1 MRKILLASTA
11 LVALTSVSAMA
22 ADVTI
27 SGTTAFTYVND
38 DKDDTATTSASSFGV
53 ESDIAI
59 SFSMTADN
67 GMTATMTYGIDDND
81 AAADDA
87 NATLSGDFGSIMI
100 VNGKTVDGVDDN
112 YVQAMDENFDLVG
125 EGSDTHNLLGGVE
138 GDSIGYKLPAIVD
151 GLTIAVQTS
160 NESDSESFGYGI
172 KYDAGVAAVS
182 YAKISDSS
190 KDYSSIALKGSAA
203 GLTFA
208 VEQNVIETSE
218 GTADEDKTLN
228 YGVEYVI
235 GDGLSIAYEAGS
247 SEDETNSSTTSD
259 YTQFEVKYAIAPGI
273 VAVVTSSDVDDQV
286 GSDDVESM
294 DIQLQLS
301 F

>member
-27 SGTTAFTYVND
+27 SGSTAFTYVND
-38 DKDDTATTSASSFGV
+38 DKKDNATSSASSFGV
-53 ESDIAI
+53 ETDIAI

-67 GMTATMTYGIDDND
+67 GMSATMTYGMDDSD
-81 AAADDA
+81 GAADDA

-100 VNGKTVDGVDDN
+100 VNNGADDN
-112 YVQAMDENFDLVG
+112 YVLAMDENFDLVG
-125 EGSDTHNLLGGVE
+125 EGSDTHNLLGGVT

-151 GLTIAVQTS
+151 GLTIAVQTA
-160 NESDSESFGYGI
+160 NENDSESFGYGL

-208 VEQNVIETSE
+208 VEQNVVEASE
-218 GTADEDKTLN
+218 GAADEDKTLN
-228 YGVEYVI
+228 YGVEYVL

-247 SEDETNSSTTSD
+247 SEDETNNTTTSD

-273 VAVVTSSDVDDQV
+273 AAVMTSSDVDDQT
-286 GSDDVESM
+286 SANADVESM

>member
-27 SGTTAFTYVND
+27 SGSTAFTYVND
-38 DKDDTATTSASSFGV
+38 DKKDNSTSSASSFGV
-53 ESDIAI
+53 ETDIAI

-67 GMTATMTYGIDDND
+67 GMSATMTYGMDDSD
-81 AAADDA
+81 GAADDA

-100 VNGKTVDGVDDN
+100 VNNGADDN
-112 YVQAMDENFDLVG
+112 YVLAMDENFDLVG
-125 EGSDTHNLLGGVE
+125 EGSDTHNLLGGVT

-151 GLTIAVQTS
+151 GLTIAVQTA
-160 NESDSESFGYGI
+160 NENDSESFGYGL

-208 VEQNVIETSE
+208 VEQNVVEASE
-218 GTADEDKTLN
+218 GAADEDKTLN
-228 YGVEYVI
+228 YGVEYVL

-247 SEDETNSSTTSD
+247 SEDETNNTTTSD

-273 VAVVTSSDVDDQV
+273 AAVMTSSDVDDQT
-286 GSDDVESM
+286 SANADVESM

>member
-27 SGTTAFTYVND
+27 SGSTAFTYVND
-38 DKDDTATTSASSFGV
+38 DKKDNSTSSASSFGV
-53 ESDIAI
+53 ETDIAI

-67 GMTATMTYGIDDND
+67 GMSATMTYGMDDSD
-81 AAADDA
+81 GAADDA

-100 VNGKTVDGVDDN
+100 VNNGADDN
-112 YVQAMDENFDLVG
+112 YVLAMDENFDLVG
-125 EGSDTHNLLGGVE
+125 EGSDTHNLLGGVT

-151 GLTIAVQTS
+151 GLTIAVQTA
-160 NESDSESFGYGI
+160 NENDSESFGYGL

-190 KDYSSIALKGSAA
+190 KDYSSIALKGSVA

-208 VEQNVIETSE
+208 VEQNVVEASE
-218 GTADEDKTLN
+218 GAADEDKTLN
-228 YGVEYVI
+228 YGVQYVL

-273 VAVVTSSDVDDQV
+273 VAVMTSSDVDDQTNANA
-286 GSDDVESM
+286 DVESM

>member
-27 SGTTAFTYVND
+27 SGSTAFTYVND
-38 DKDDTATTSASSFGV
+38 DKKDNSTSSASSFGV
-53 ESDIAI
+53 ETDIAI

-67 GMTATMTYGIDDND
+67 GMSATMTYGMDDSD
-81 AAADDA
+81 GAADDA

-100 VNGKTVDGVDDN
+100 VNNGADDN
-112 YVQAMDENFDLVG
+112 YVLAMDENFDLVG
-125 EGSDTHNLLGGVE
+125 EGSDTHNLLGGVT

-151 GLTIAVQTS
+151 GLTIAVQTA
-160 NESDSESFGYGI
+160 NENDSESFGYGL

-190 KDYSSIALKGSAA
+190 KDYSSIALKGSVA

-208 VEQNVIETSE
+208 VEQNVVEASE
-218 GTADEDKTLN
+218 GVADEDKTLN
-228 YGVEYVI
+228 YGIEYVL

-247 SEDETNSSTTSD
+247 SEDETNNSTTSD

-273 VAVVTSSDVDDQV
+273 AAVMTSSDVDDQT
-286 GSDDVESM
+286 SANADVESM

>member
-27 SGTTAFTYVND
+27 SGSTAFTYVND
-38 DKDDTATTSASSFGV
+38 DKKDNSTSSSSSFGV
-53 ESDIAI
+53 ETDIAI

-67 GMTATMTYGIDDND
+67 GMSASMTYGMDDKD
-81 AAADDA
+81 GAADDA

-100 VNGKTVDGVDDN
+100 VNNGADDN
-112 YVQAMDENFDLVG
+112 YVLAMDENFDLVG
-125 EGSDTHNLLGGVE
+125 EGSDTHNLLGGVD
-138 GDSIGYKLPAIVD
+138 GDSIGYKLPSIVD
-151 GLTIAVQTS
+151 GLTIAVQTA
-160 NESDSESFGYGI
+160 NENDSESFGYGL

-182 YAKISDSS
+182 YAKISNSS
-190 KDYSSIALKGSAA
+190 TDYSSIALKGSVS

-208 VEQNVIETSE
+208 VEQNVVEASE
-218 GTADEDKTLN
+218 GAADEDKSLN
-228 YGVEYVI
+228 YGVEYVL

-247 SEDETNSSTTSD
+247 SEDETNSTTTSD

-273 VAVVTSSDVDDQV
+273 VAVMTSSDVDDQT
-286 GSDDVESM
+286 SANADVESM
-294 DIQLQLS
+294 DVQLQLS

>member
-1 MRKILLASTA
+1 MRKILLASNA
-11 LVALTSVSAMA
+11 IVALTSVSAMA

-27 SGTTAFTYVND
+27 SGSTAFTYVND
-38 DKDDTATTSASSFGV
+38 DKKDNSTSSASSFGV
-53 ESDIAI
+53 ETDIAI

-67 GMTATMTYGIDDND
+67 GMSATMTYGMDDKD
-81 AAADDA
+81 GAADDA

-100 VNGKTVDGVDDN
+100 VNNGADDN
-112 YVQAMDENFDLVG
+112 YVLAMDENFDLVG
-125 EGSDTHNLLGGVE
+125 EGSDTHNLLGGVT

-151 GLTIAVQTS
+151 GLTIAVQTA
-160 NESDSESFGYGI
+160 NENDSESFGYGL

-208 VEQNVIETSE
+208 VEQNVVEASE
-218 GTADEDKTLN
+218 GAADEDKTLN
-228 YGVEYVI
+228 YGVEYVL

-247 SEDETNSSTTSD
+247 SEDETNNTTTSD

-273 VAVVTSSDVDDQV
+273 VAVMTSSDVDDQT
-286 GSDDVESM
+286 SANADVESM

>member
-27 SGTTAFTYVND
+27 SGSTAFTYVND
-38 DKDDTATTSASSFGV
+38 DKKDTVTSSASSFGV
-53 ESDIAI
+53 ETDIAI

-67 GMTATMTYGIDDND
+67 GMSATMTYGMDDSD
-81 AAADDA
+81 GAADDA

-100 VNGKTVDGVDDN
+100 VNNGADDN
-112 YVQAMDENFDLVG
+112 YVLAMDENFDLVA
-125 EGSDTHNLLGGVE
+125 EGSDTHNLLGGVT

-151 GLTIAVQTS
+151 GLTIAVQTA
-160 NESDSESFGYGI
+160 NENDSESFGYGL

-190 KDYSSIALKGSAA
+190 KDYSSIALTGSAA

-208 VEQNVIETSE
+208 VEQNVVESSE
-218 GTADEDKTLN
+218 GAADEDKSLN
-228 YGVEYVI
+228 YGVEYVL

-247 SEDETNSSTTSD
+247 SEDETSSTTTSD

-273 VAVVTSSDVDDQV
+273 VAVLTSSDVDDQT
-286 GSDDVESM
+286 SANADVESM

>member
-27 SGTTAFTYVND
+27 SGSTAFTYVND
-38 DKDDTATTSASSFGV
+38 DKKDNSTSSASSFGV
-53 ESDIAI
+53 ETDIAI

-67 GMTATMTYGIDDND
+67 GMSATMTYGMDDSD
-81 AAADDA
+81 GAADDA

-100 VNGKTVDGVDDN
+100 VNNGADDN
-112 YVQAMDENFDLVG
+112 YVQAMDENFDLAG
-125 EGSDTHNLLGGVE
+125 EGSDTHNLLGGVT

-151 GLTIAVQTS
+151 GLTIAVQTA
-160 NESDSESFGYGI
+160 NENDSESFGYGL

-208 VEQNVIETSE
+208 VEQNVVESSE
-218 GTADEDKTLN
+218 GAADEDKTLN
-228 YGVEYVI
+228 YGVEYVL

-247 SEDETNSSTTSD
+247 SEDETNNSTTSD

-273 VAVVTSSDVDDQV
+273 VAVMTSSDVDDQT
-286 GSDDVESM
+286 SANADVESM